1 MGKLIILRMHT
12 RGTPPKASAADLTAH
27 TNTELL
33 SIRCRAYGIR
43 ICVNRTWLHDEFL
56 LPTQLPILH
65 RFLLHPTEV
74 WFHILWANKKKQTNY
89 YYSGHLQTIYTNT
102 STKKRAVK
110 SGTNVCGE
118 RFSEFASHFSDNS
131 NFISS
136 TYFSIISTFS
146 TQLLFTR
153 GRIAFC
159 KLKNKYKAKIKR
171 FHQ

>member
-1 MGKLIILRMHT
+1 MCESYMVT
-12 RGTPPKASAADLTAH
+12 RRVFAPYTVANFTSLSVASDGSMVSYFVS
-27 TNTELL
+27 E
-33 SIRCRAYGIR
+33 R
-43 ICVNRTWLHDEFL
+43 
-56 LPTQLPILH
+56 
-65 RFLLHPTEV
+65 
-74 WFHILWANKKKQTNY
+74 KKKQTNY